1 MAEEAELITVHQEI
15 ATMGDDALPSAE
27 PPAPSEDDLMR
38 GLLVNHSKV
47 TDG

>member
-1 MAEEAELITVHQEI
+1 MAEEAELITVDQEI
-15 ATMGDDALPSAE
+15 ATMGDALPSTE
-27 PPAPSEDDLMR
+27 PRPPSEDDLMR

>member
-15 ATMGDDALPSAE
+15 ATMGDALLSAE
-27 PPAPSEDDLMR
+27 SRPPSEDKLMR

>member
-1 MAEEAELITVHQEI
+1 MAEEAEVITVHQEI
-15 ATMGDDALPSAE
+15 ATMGDALPSSEPE
-27 PPAPSEDDLMR
+27 PPSEADLMR